1 MIPCSGLLSGE
12 LLDPAIHD
20 VGNFLQRDFQV
31 VRLDQRA
38 IDAQVDTPV
47 TLGARPAWAPVGDE
61 AALAG
66 AGLDDAV
73 GLEGLVGVVKKPT
86 DEEIE
91 TCKSLPIWQG
101 EVSTFDWD
109 YTQTETCLIIE
120 GKVTVTDRPA
130 CEDSVTF
137 GAGDMVVFPVGLACI
152 WKIEEAVRKYYEFS

>member
-1 MIPCSGLLSGE
+1 LSGIK
-12 LLDPAIHD
+12 LWLTAVFIRIILKANPYILTNSNGDFYMPTIKD
-20 VGNFLQRDFQV
+20 V
-31 VRLDQRA
+31 
-38 IDAQVDTPV
+38 
-47 TLGARPAWAPVGDE
+47 
-61 AALAG
+61 
-66 AGLDDAV
+66 
-73 GLEGLVGVVKKPT
+73 VVKKPT

-101 EVSTFDWD
+101 DVSTFDWD